1 MTVTDLRPEPSP
13 VDTRSVRWA
22 PRRAGILNVWRY
34 VDEVFEFHRGRLL
47 LRGANGSGKS
57 KALEVLLPFLFDA
70 SLRAQRLSTF
80 GTSERTMHWNL
91 MGEGADGKTR
101 VGYVWLEFSV
111 DGEPGPGDPADAAGR
126 RWFVIGARLQ
136 ASVHTTTVHPDYFT
150 LHRRVTD
157 GEFTTESSQPLTR
170 AALVERIGADGT
182 VHESAAEHR
191 AAVRTVLFGGMN
203 EQRYESLILAL
214 LQLRTPKLSQ
224 RLDPSLLSTLLSR
237 ALPPLGETELS
248 ELAEGFERLD
258 RQREEL
264 ERLDAEVAAAQRL
277 AARQQTYARRVLR
290 AAAAQLISAT
300 SEMDSR
306 TRTARESEHKLTE
319 ARADRALA
327 EERAAKAR
335 SRAHMIDTDIDA
347 LRSRADYQEG
357 EKAVRELDNL
367 RESVRKARARAE
379 LSEKAASVARTRAAA
394 DAISAAEAE
403 RAAAAVRADADR
415 LGGLSQ
421 SAAERAR
428 LRPVHA
434 ELSALAHTD
443 RRRAF
448 GLVDAA
454 VSGRHA
460 EIREVAAAADAHA
473 DAVNRR
479 GFAEEALDG
488 AREELETALAERGA
502 RENEFVTALQERRDR
517 LAAWAGTLRELRVD
531 ADELV
536 AAADDEPAVTA
547 LLDTAAE
554 EVRTRLLADRAATT
568 AQRDAVTRERER
580 VLAELAAVRAER
592 DVAPPVPHTRTAD
605 RSAAVGAPFWRLVD
619 FADGAPEVARAGVE
633 AALQSSG
640 LLDAWVGV
648 DGATTVDGHDVLADP
663 ALLPRAAGRSLAEV
677 LRAEPNAAV
686 AAERVDGLLR
696 VIAYG
701 EHLPDGHPAA
711 VAADGTWRL
720 GPATGSWAKP
730 EPEYVGAT
738 ARARSRERR
747 IAELEGECARLDGV
761 LAELASV
768 VDILEERLRTVVDE
782 RAGVPDRRALDEARS
797 ELERADVAAGQ
808 HEKAVNQWLRKLAEA
823 ADAVTVRL
831 RALTEVAARTGLPT
845 RKDELGSLAAAL
857 DAFRSGAV
865 RWLDRCAELAATRD
879 KADTAAAAAGRST
892 EHAAERAQDAERDE
906 EELRTLERTAHTL
919 ASSIDQ
925 SYREVVQRIATL
937 RGQLADA
944 RQAAD
949 AATRQANDA
958 NVLIA
963 KLEEQLDT
971 AVQNR
976 DTAIANRDVAG
987 ERLREL
993 CAGTLLADAGVDLP
1007 ASASADGVRATLEVA
1022 RAVAARLGDTQHG
1035 QIQIDS
1041 ALARLAEELHAVR
1054 EVLGVRADLELE
1066 PVGDHQVLTA
1076 VAGGIRAGA
1085 AGLLD
1090 AVKEEARR
1098 ARDDLTA
1105 AEHQLFETTLTGD
1118 TRRHLADRIRQ
1129 AAALVDGMNERLR
1142 EVRTASDVAVQLVW
1156 QVDPELPASAQAA
1169 RALLLRNPASLRD
1182 NEREALHRFF
1192 RDRVDQARV
1201 ADSSTNWEEQLGEV
1215 FDYTSWHRFVVRID
1229 RGRGD
1234 GWQLLTKKLHGALSG
1249 GEKAIALHLPL
1260 FAAVAAHYES
1270 VPRAPRL
1277 ILLDEVFVGVDTVN
1291 RGQVFALLAS
1301 LDLDLVLTSD
1311 HEWCAY
1317 SELDGIAV
1325 HQLVSDDL
1333 DRAVTTA
1340 RFVWDGDDWLDGPD
1354 DGHDDPD
1361 DSVDG

>member
-1 MTVTDLRPEPSP
+1 MTVTDLRPERSA
-13 VDTRSVRWA
+13 VDTRSVRWV

-34 VDEVFEFHRGRLL
+34 FDEVFEFHRGRLL

-91 MGEGADGKTR
+91 MGDGADGKTR

-150 LHRRVTD
+150 LHRRVED
-157 GEFTTESSQPLTR
+157 GEFTTESGQPLTR
-170 AALVERIGADGT
+170 AALAERIGADGT

-264 ERLDAEVAAAQRL
+264 ERLDTEVAAAQRL

-300 SEMDSR
+300 SEMDTR
-306 TRTARESEHKLTE
+306 TRTARESEQKLIG
-319 ARADRALA
+319 ARADRARA
-327 EERAAKAR
+327 EERAVQAR
-335 SRAHMIDTDIDA
+335 GRADTFDTDIEA

-357 EKAVRELDNL
+357 EKAVRDLDNL
-367 RESVRKARARAE
+367 RERVRGARTRAE
-379 LSEKAASVARTRAAA
+379 LSEKAATTARARARADAEAAA
-394 DAISAAEAE
+394 DAEG
-403 RAAAAVRADADR
+403 AAAAVSADADR
-415 LGGLSQ
+415 LAGQST

-428 LRPVHA
+428 LKPVHA

-443 RRRAF
+443 RRRAL

-460 EIREVAAAADAHA
+460 EIRTVVAAVDAHA
-473 DAVNRR
+473 EAINRR
-479 GFAEEALDG
+479 GFAEEALDE
-488 AREELETALAERGA
+488 AREELETAIAERGG
-502 RENEFVTALQERRDR
+502 RENEFGTALRERRDR
-517 LAAWAGTLRELRVD
+517 LAGWAGALSELRVD
-531 ADELV
+531 AEEL
-536 AAADDEPAVTA
+536 AEAADDEPTVTA
-547 LLDTAAE
+547 LLDAAAE
-554 EVRTRLLADRAATT
+554 QVRTQLMDERAATT
-568 AQRDAVTRERER
+568 SRRDAVGQAREQI
-580 VLAELAAVRAER
+580 LAELVAVRAER
-592 DVAPPVPHTRTAD
+592 DVAPPAPHTRTAD
-605 RSAAVGAPFWRLVD
+605 RSSAVGAPFWRLVD
-619 FADGAPEVARAGVE
+619 FADGLPEAARAGVE

-640 LLDAWVGV
+640 LLDAWVSV
-648 DGATTVDGHDVLADP
+648 DGVTTVDGHDVLAEP
-663 ALLPRAAGRSLAEV
+663 ALLARAPGRSLAEV
-677 LRAEPNAAV
+677 LRPEPNAAV
-686 AAERVDGLLR
+686 AAERVDALLR

-701 EHLPDGHPAA
+701 ERLMDGHPAA

-720 GPATGSWAKP
+720 GPAIGSWAKP

-738 ARARSRERR
+738 ARVRARERR
-747 IAELEGECARLDGV
+747 IAELEGERARLNGE
-761 LAELASV
+761 LAELAAA
-768 VDILEERLRTVVDE
+768 VDALEGRLRMLATE
-782 RAGVPDRRALDEARS
+782 RAGVPDRRALDEARFA
-797 ELERADVAAGQ
+797 LERAELTVWQ
-808 HEKAVNQWLRKLAEA
+808 HEKAVNQWLRKLAGA
-823 ADAVTVRL
+823 ADAVKERL
-831 RALTEVAARTGLPT
+831 RALTEISARTGLPT
-845 RKDELGSLAAAL
+845 RKDELENLASAL
-857 DAFRSGAV
+857 DAFRSVAV
-865 RWLDRCAELAATRD
+865 RWLNRCAELAAARD
-879 KADTAAAAAGRST
+879 KADTAVAVAERST
-892 EHAAERAQDAERDE
+892 EQAAEREHEAERDG
-906 EELRTLERTAHTL
+906 EELRALERAAHTL

-925 SYREVVQRIATL
+925 SYHEVVERIATL
-937 RGQLADA
+937 RGRSADA
-944 RQAAD
+944 RRAAE
-949 AATRQANDA
+949 AATAEANGA
-958 NVLIA
+958 NLLIVR
-963 KLEEQLDT
+963 LETQLEA

-976 DTAIANRDVAG
+976 DTAIAQRDGAG

-993 CAGTLLADAGVDLP
+993 CTSTLLADAGVDLP
-1007 ASASADGVRATLEVA
+1007 AQSGADGVRATLEAA
-1022 RAVAARLGDTQHG
+1022 RAVAAKLADTAHG
-1035 QIQIDS
+1035 QNQIDN

-1054 EVLGVRADLELE
+1054 EVLGARADLELE

-1090 AVKEEARR
+1090 VVKEEARR

-1156 QVDPELPASAQAA
+1156 QVDPELSASAQAA
-1169 RALLLRNPASLRD
+1169 RALLLRNPASLAD

-1192 RDRVDQARV
+1192 RERVDQARV

-1311 HEWCAY
+1311 HEWCGY
-1317 SELDGIAV
+1317 SELDGIAI
-1325 HQLVSDDL
+1325 HQLVSDDV

-1361 DSVDG
+1361 DGVDG